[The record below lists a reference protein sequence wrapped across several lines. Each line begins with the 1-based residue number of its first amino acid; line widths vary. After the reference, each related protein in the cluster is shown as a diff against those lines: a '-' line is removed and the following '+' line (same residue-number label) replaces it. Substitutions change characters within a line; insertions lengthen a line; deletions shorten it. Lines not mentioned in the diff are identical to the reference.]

1 MTKGQKTLPQP
12 PYHLIPCYD
21 TVSPIYGQG
30 GCLSTSWW
38 EIAGQA
44 PIYTQYIFPYGD
56 NTHSAPTTCA

>member
-1 MTKGQKTLPQP
+1 MKKAKHGQ
-12 PYHLIPCYD
+12 
-21 TVSPIYGQG
+21 S